1 MRNDRRLK
9 KLERVSRGFH
19 VVLIDTLPPETIS
32 SEGFEAAINSTCQ
45 DQSGSVIILDADADD
60 L

>member
-9 KLERVSRGFH
+9 KLEGGLGFH
-19 VVLIDTLPPETIS
+19 VVLVDTLPPETNS
-32 SEGFEAAINSTCQ
+32 SEEFEAAINPVCK
-45 DQSGSVIILDADADD
+45 DLSGSVIILDADADD